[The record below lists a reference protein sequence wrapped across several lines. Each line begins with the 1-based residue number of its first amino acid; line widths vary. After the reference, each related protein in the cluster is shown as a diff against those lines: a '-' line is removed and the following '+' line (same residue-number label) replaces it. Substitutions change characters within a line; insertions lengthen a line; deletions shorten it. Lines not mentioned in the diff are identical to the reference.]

1 MPKGK
6 PNKKPV
12 VKQSEIGNELHH
24 PADEGYKYHATFC
37 PTWRT
42 ELDCGE
48 FEGLQDAVEGVVELA
63 GKWEDEESHF
73 TWQQVDANHWV
84 ATGHD
89 GQVETNMPI
98 AKIERVAE

>member
-24 PADEGYKYHATFC
+24 PADAGYKYHATFC

-48 FEGLQDAVEGVVELA
+48 FDSLEEAQQSLADCATELEVTVNL
-63 GKWEDEESHF
+63 GWYSDIPN
-73 TWQQVDANHWV
+73 TWL
-84 ATGHD
+84 ATGND
-89 GQVETNMPI
+89 GQVETVMTI